1 MDDLQPIENLIYEIR
16 GQKVMIDRDLA
27 KIYGVETRAL
37 NQAVKRNI
45 ERFPH
50 DFMFQITV
58 EELNILKSQ
67 IVISNE
73 ILISQFVISS
83 WGGIRKMPYVFTEL
97 GVSMLSSVLNSKS
110 AIEENIKIMR
120 AFVLVR
126 QLILNPPANANI
138 ALQQEVKQL
147 KEYVEEVFSDYND
160 INEDTRLQLEQINQT
175 LAEMQSNKRLPD
187 KPRRKI
193 GYFTDEQRKNN
204 EDIID

>member
-45 ERFPH
+45 ERFPY
-50 DFMFQITV
+50 DFMFQLTV

-83 WGGIRKMPYVFTEL
+83 WGGIRKMPYVFT
-97 GVSMLSSVLNSKS
+97 
-110 AIEENIKIMR
+110 
-120 AFVLVR
+120 
-126 QLILNPPANANI
+126 
-138 ALQQEVKQL
+138 
-147 KEYVEEVFSDYND
+147 DYND

-175 LAEMQSNKRLPD
+175 LAEMQSNKRLPE